1 MRSDTIIGNRS
12 EILNQIRTG
21 LRTTTLNSIREV
33 LTDREIEEGC
43 REIGLFFRNR
53 LLTPVVTVLHMILA
67 ALWPEE
73 SFNAGWQ
80 VLWDSMVSRLPH
92 VAGKSPSTGSLSK
105 ARGRLPLGLWK
116 WLFDRIARRCAQL
129 AGRLDTWRGHRV
141 VLLDGTCVS
150 MPDEPALFEA
160 FGTCR
165 SRKVKGHY
173 PLARLV
179 TAATMCSRTVLA
191 YVMGRYDEGENALSW
206 AVLRNLRKGDLIVG
220 DRRFAGAA
228 LYAGYLSMGL
238 QFLTRM
244 HQRLKVSRLKRLVSY
259 SRDDFI
265 TELTVWPSYRRNDP
279 SLPETVRV
287 RVIRSRVTIRGKKR
301 TLWLVTSLLDAER
314 YPAEE
319 IVALYGRRWKI
330 ETLLEELKVTLSAD
344 VLRSRTVEG
353 VRKEVAARMLT
364 LNVVRTIILASAIK
378 AGVNPERIS
387 FVHAVRAVVAFSP
400 AMATAPP
407 WKLPL
412 IYEAMLREIA
422 SHVIPLRPGRNEPRA
437 IRRETKHYPSLRTTR
452 KLWRLTYVA

>member
-1 MRSDTIIGNRS
+1 MHPDTIIGNPA
-12 EILNQIRTG
+12 EILKQIRTG

-33 LTDREIEEGC
+33 LPDREIEQGC

-53 LLTPVVTVLHMILA
+53 LLTPVVTVLHMVMA
-67 ALWPEE
+67 TLWPEE

-92 VAGKSPSTGSLSK
+92 VAGESPSSGSLSK
-105 ARGRLPLGLWK
+105 ARGRLPLKLWK

-150 MPDEPALFEA
+150 MPDEPALFET

-165 SRKVKGHY
+165 SRKVEGRY

-179 TAATMCSRTVLA
+179 TAASMCSRTVLA
-191 YVMGRYDEGENALSW
+191 YVMGRYDEGENSLAGRLLEALQ
-206 AVLRNLRKGDLIVG
+206 KGDLIVA
-220 DRRFAGAA
+220 DRLFAGAA
-228 LYAGYLSMGL
+228 LYAGYLRRE
-238 QFLTRM
+238 FAFITRM
-244 HQRLKVSRLKRLVSY
+244 HHRLKVSRLRRLVSH
-259 SRDDFI
+259 SRHDFI
-265 TELTVWPSYRRNDP
+265 TELTVWPSYRRKDP
-279 SLPETVRV
+279 SLPERVRV
-287 RVIRSRVTIRGKKR
+287 RVIQSRVTIRGKKR

-319 IVALYGRRWKI
+319 IVALYCRRWKI
-330 ETLLEELKVTLSAD
+330 ETLFEELKVTLSAD
-344 VLRSRTVEG
+344 VLRSKTPEG
-353 VRKEVAARMLT
+353 VRKEMAARILT

-400 AMATAPP
+400 EMATAAP

-412 IYEAMLREIA
+412 IYEAMLKEIA
-422 SHVIPLRPGRNEPRA
+422 SHVIPFRPGRNEPRA
-437 IRRETKHYPSLRTTR
+437 VRHETKHYPSLRTTR
-452 KLWRLTYVA
+452 KLWRFIHAA